1 MKDYLDEKTRIVL
14 KWHLP
19 ALDNVI
25 ALQRKKW
32 YGWKTVSWIYPS
44 IIKKKSCKDIKEW
57 LEWRETYKRETY
69 KEEKSTEK
77 QIGQKLM
84 TVCKGEF

>member
-19 ALDNVI
+19 ALNNVL

-32 YGWKTVSWIYPS
+32 YGWKTVAWIYPS
-44 IIKKKSCKDIKEW
+44 IMKTATCQYIREW
-57 LEWRETYKRETY
+57 LEWEEGYK
-69 KEEKSTEK
+69 KEKKDTEK
-77 QIGQKLM
+77 EIGKNLM
-84 TVCKGEF
+84 TTCEGRF